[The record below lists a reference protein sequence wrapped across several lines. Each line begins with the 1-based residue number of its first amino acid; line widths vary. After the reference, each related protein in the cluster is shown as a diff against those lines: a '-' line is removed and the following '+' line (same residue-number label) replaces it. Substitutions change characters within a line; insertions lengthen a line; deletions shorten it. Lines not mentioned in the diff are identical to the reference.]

1 MVFRFWYELI
11 TGLLT
16 LCSIL
21 IFGEQGIKAIL
32 LLALLPLI
40 YRLRKIKPDERE
52 TQLFYKSTQ
61 YIVNIIVIVI
71 LVSVFI
77 LGIKISDLTSISTF
91 NLYFIMLSILI
102 LVSALRLYLHY
113 KH

>member
-1 MVFRFWYELI
+1 MVFRFWYELSV
-11 TGLLT
+11 GLLT
-16 LCSIL
+16 LISIL
-21 IFGEQGIKAIL
+21 FFGEQGIKVIV

-52 TQLFYKSTQ
+52 TQLFYKGTQ

-71 LVSVFI
+71 LASVFI
-77 LGIKISDLTSISTF
+77 LKIRISDLTALSTF
-91 NLYFIMLSILI
+91 NFYLIILLILI
-102 LVSALRLYLHY
+102 FVSALRLYLHY

>member
-11 TGLLT
+11 VGLLT
-16 LCSIL
+16 LSSII
-21 IFGEQGIKAIL
+21 IFGEQGIKGIV
-32 LLALLPLI
+32 LLAILPLI
-40 YRLRKIKPDERE
+40 YRLKKIKPDERE
-52 TQLFYKSTQ
+52 TQLFYKGTQ

-77 LGIKISDLTSISTF
+77 IRIKLSDLFSLGTF
-91 NLYFIMLSILI
+91 NFYLIMVSVLI
-102 LVSALRLYLHY
+102 FVSALRLYLHY